1 MHYMKEEERMQISCE
16 IMTFGAESL
25 EAQVRAS
32 MLKSPGYSFKPS
44 HIHFFFFFFYT
55 VSLPE
60 ASAPTS
66 SEARFSHPP
75 YPSEDTET
83 TKMQLF

>member
-1 MHYMKEEERMQISCE
+1 MQISCE

-44 HIHFFFFFFYT
+44 HIHFFFFFFT
-55 VSLPE
+55 QCHSLKL
-60 ASAPTS
+60 
-66 SEARFSHPP
+66 RRQPP
-75 YPSEDTET
+75 LKLDSLIHLIPLKILKQQKCSYLNFE
-83 TKMQLF
+83 